1 MIGEFHAAGTG
12 PAGLEALTS
21 ALEAGFLVHI
31 VLLVGMLACAFEVL
45 GSVDRQVI
53 EVGAFTSW
61 LGAS

>member
-12 PAGLEALTS
+12 PVGLETLTS

-45 GSVDRQVI
+45 GPVDR
-53 EVGAFTSW
+53 
-61 LGAS
+61 